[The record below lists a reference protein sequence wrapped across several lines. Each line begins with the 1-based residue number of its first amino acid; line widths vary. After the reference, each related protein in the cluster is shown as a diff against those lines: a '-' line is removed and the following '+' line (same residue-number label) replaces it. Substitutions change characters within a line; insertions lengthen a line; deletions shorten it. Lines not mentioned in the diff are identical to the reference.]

1 MDPFDREILGM
12 CHFEELRD
20 AEVAAILSID
30 KTAATIGYVKALKR
44 LKEILKSVPGFFDH
58 KGT

>member
-20 AEVAAILSID
+20 AEVAAILGID
-30 KTAATIGYVKALKR
+30 KTAAPRTANQRRTASEAAARELEHMGI
-44 LKEILKSVPGFFDH
+44 
-58 KGT
+58 